1 MLSILNRILRNRVRK
16 ISFPKLHPQKFK
28 YLWEVSKN
36 TLISISI
43 VELFSIIRCLLFKFG
58 PSSLLGVPIIFLI
71 VKKSGIL
78 EQKDTVDHFKMF
90 KALNVDNNNIE
101 TFFTFSL
108 IFSIIIRVINILVWL
123 LWLPLKIAIIFYL
136 LDYLNY
142 DVSYI
147 YYKLNNLSLGTL
159 NWYYQTLIDLLE
171 SLRFKYD
178 YYTINNEYIKKT

>member
-1 MLSILNRILRNRVRK
+1 MFSILNRILRNKVRK
-16 ISFPKLHPQKFK
+16 ITFPKLHPHKFK

-43 VELFSIIRCLLFKFG
+43 FELFPIIRCLFFKFG

-90 KALNVDNNNIE
+90 KALSVDNNNIE

-108 IFSIIIRVINILVWL
+108 IFSIIIRVINTLVWL
-123 LWLPLKIAIIFYL
+123 LWLPLKISIIFFI

-142 DVSYI
+142 DVTYI

-159 NWYYQTLIDLLE
+159 NWYYQTLIDFLE
-171 SLRFKYD
+171 SVKYKYD
-178 YYTINNEYIKKT
+178 FYIINNEHNTKT